1 MELETSEAPRDMI
14 LAWVCM
20 HVFLRLFSVRVG
32 SRQCSVT
39 GRRAQKFSRWGDCAQ
54 RDGGFGHLQGTQG
67 HPRPLFLGPA
77 PQSMLSASVSPAGEP
92 LYGGALSAAMSLMDK
107 ACERRV
113 VEGGMFLLG
122 VILGGQVEIAWR
134 AVLRYVLA
142 EREHVVAE
150 VATRPPRATRP
161 SRPRHS
167 PVGKL
172 Q

>member
-20 HVFLRLFSVRVG
+20 HVFLRLFSGRVG

-122 VILGGQVEIAWR
+122 VILGGQVENCLARR
-134 AVLRYVLA
+134 ASLRPCRTRA
-142 EREHVVAE
+142 RRCRSRH
-150 VATRPPRATRP
+150 AT
-161 SRPRHS
+161 SPRHAS
-167 PVGKL
+167 IPPSA
-172 Q
+172 